1 MKACYS
7 SSERASVGGAGRKQR
22 EAYLPEYL
30 FADQSI
36 EIPCPRCHQTTP
48 KTVDW
53 IRANDRYAC
62 AGCNAQIV
70 VDQDTLLAQRP
81 KLL

>member
-1 MKACYS
+1 MPK
-7 SSERASVGGAGRKQR
+7 
-22 EAYLPEYL
+22 YL
-30 FADQSI
+30 FDDQSI
-36 EIPCPRCHQTTP
+36 EITCPRCHQTAP

-62 AGCNAQIV
+62 AGCNAEII

-81 KLL
+81 KPL

>member
-1 MKACYS
+1 MLKTS
-7 SSERASVGGAGRKQR
+7 PHLKKRDGAVSC
-22 EAYLPEYL
+22 PEYL